1 MNRKQFFEWLSTCP
15 VEENGKNE
23 GWFIADDSGYDLRIF
38 FYLDGHDD
46 DEELHEQTFTK
57 SFFDEEMME
66 TD

>member
-46 DEELHEQTFTK
+46 EELYEQTFTK

-66 TD
+66 SD